1 MNRFATS
8 RFCAITL
15 LVLGNGFL
23 MQAMQ
28 KPPAYGFPAVPAH
41 KQTLFKW
48 LDQSHIPRLEILI
61 VRTVYRHMCHDVIT
75 TKKIWNEVWD
85 DNNCSPFVAFK
96 KLIRQSPVEME
107 TAIKKYAA
115 LIKQIDVEKI
125 TINYDGCFD
134 SQKEPL
140 TVYVGDIIPHA
151 IMHNRGDMLALLAH
165 RGVPPRVFVGQ
176 MIYAWIWPQIYLE
189 LLEKFLLLKPID
201 MSDKCNNW
209 PLMIAATTRGTHTMR
224 EYCHISDVLYAL
236 LSAGADPNAR
246 EDRTGQTPLIKLCAH
261 EGCALCIKLLLAKG
275 ADIEARDD
283 EGKRAIVYAIES
295 QNLEAFQA
303 LMEHNACTGFMV
315 GNQTLFEL
323 ALKKNSDEIIRRLRI
338 AQQSHTEHELPPRV
352 LPFK

>member
-1 MNRFATS
+1 MNLFAIS
-8 RFCAITL
+8 RFGAITL

-28 KPPAYGFPAVPAH
+28 KSSPRGFPAVPAH
-41 KQTLFKW
+41 KQALFKW

-61 VRTVYRHMCHDVIT
+61 VRTVYRHMCQDVIT

-85 DNNCSPFVAFK
+85 DNNCSPFIAVK

-125 TINYDGCFD
+125 KINYDGCFD
-134 SQKEPL
+134 SQKEPD
-140 TVYVGDIIPHA
+140 TVYVGDIIPQA
-151 IMHNRGDMLALLAH
+151 VMMKRGDMLALLAH
-165 RGVPPRVFVGQ
+165 RGVPARVFVAQ
-176 MIYAWIWPQIYLE
+176 MINAWIWPEIYLE
-189 LLEKFLLLKPID
+189 LLEKFLSLKPID
-201 MSDKCNNW
+201 MRDKCNNW
-209 PLMIAATTRGTHTMR
+209 PLIIMAAMQGAHTTR

-246 EDRTGQTPLIKLCAH
+246 DDATGQTPLMKLCTH
-261 EGCALCIKLLLAKG
+261 KGCALCIKLLLAKG

-283 EGKRAIVYAIES
+283 AGKRAIVYAIES

-315 GNQTLFEL
+315 GDQTLFEL
-323 ALKKNSDEIIRRLRI
+323 ALKKKSDEIIRRLRI
-338 AQQSHTEHELPPRV
+338 AQQSQTEH
-352 LPFK
+352 